1 MTIRIENVTID
12 HDEAAWAM
20 WTVLLVMD
28 DGVETPHHISGTGA
42 FLHGVICASDTVLKL
57 EEWPRA

>member
-1 MTIRIENVTID
+1 MTGAEALRILPRDTTS
-12 HDEAAWAM
+12 M